1 MLSKLTLSHSLSL
14 SLSLSVEAL
23 NLYNLFSIQQISFT
37 TLFPYNVPLSLFKFI
52 ITCPT
57 NVFLSVINCW
67 AFTVHMSQTSIKVYS
82 EMGLLKLP
90 LVVLLFSVFSLLGFI
105 VLCDDS
111 ELTVKFLK
119 TPHAF
124 SKHKSTMFVFE
135 VLVGGSGTCTNCN
148 ITCKVR

>member
-1 MLSKLTLSHSLSL
+1 
-14 SLSLSVEAL
+14 
-23 NLYNLFSIQQISFT
+23 
-37 TLFPYNVPLSLFKFI
+37 
-52 ITCPT
+52 
-57 NVFLSVINCW
+57 
-67 AFTVHMSQTSIKVYS
+67 MSQTSIKVYS

-124 SKHKSTMFVFE
+124 SKHKSTMFVLKF
-135 VLVGGSGTCTNCN
+135 LWVGVALAPIVISLARYV
-148 ITCKVR
+148 KL